1 MKINYITDKCVT
13 ITPFNQLDT
22 MSKGLCEACNL
33 ECEAPD
39 RDVWAKKMLT
49 EVAYMFAPP
58 PVNEYNEAYFNLC
71 RQDDYRGLF
80 EKMVNDKIDATM
92 FKPEVK

>member
-33 ECEAPD
+33 EREAVD
-39 RDVWAKKMLT
+39 RDIWAKKMLT
-49 EVAYMFAPP
+49 E
-58 PVNEYNEAYFNLC
+58 
-71 RQDDYRGLF
+71 
-80 EKMVNDKIDATM
+80 IATM
-92 FKPEVK
+92 FKPTKEN